1 MGRRHA
7 KQTKATVGDLQ
18 KVSSNESTAK
28 REINWKWMLSLS
40 QQNGPGQQQQHLFV
54 TTNKTNT
61 PKQICKR
68 THLHMEK
75 PPFAADSL
83 MLMPSW
89 RCVGGWWFLWL
100 SDKYSNS
107 THQDFFFTFYVN
119 CYQFFIYIHKTT
131 ERGVEE

>member
-61 PKQICKR
+61 PKQICKL

-89 RCVGGWWFLWL
+89 RCVGGG
-100 SDKYSNS
+100 SCGCQINIQIQHIKI
-107 THQDFFFTFYVN
+107 FFFYFLCKLLPVFHLHT
-119 CYQFFIYIHKTT
+119 
-131 ERGVEE
+131 

>member
-1 MGRRHA
+1 MSWGEGMQS
-7 KQTKATVGDLQ
+7 KQKPQWAIFKKSHQMNQQQSG
-18 KVSSNESTAK
+18 KSIGNGC
-28 REINWKWMLSLS
+28 SLS

-68 THLHMEK
+68 AHLHMEK

-89 RCVGGWWFLWL
+89 RCVGGC
-100 SDKYSNS
+100 SCGCQINIQIQHIKI
-107 THQDFFFTFYVN
+107 FFTFYVN

>member
-1 MGRRHA
+1 MSWGEGMQS
-7 KQTKATVGDLQ
+7 KQKPQWAIFKKSHQMNQQQSGKSIGNGCSL
-18 KVSSNESTAK
+18 S
-28 REINWKWMLSLS
+28 LSLS

-68 THLHMEK
+68 AHLHMEK

-107 THQDFFFTFYVN
+107 THQDFFFYFLCKLLPVFHLHT
-119 CYQFFIYIHKTT
+119 
-131 ERGVEE
+131 

>member
-83 MLMPSW
+83 MLMPS
-89 RCVGGWWFLWL
+89 
-100 SDKYSNS
+100 
-107 THQDFFFTFYVN
+107 
-119 CYQFFIYIHKTT
+119 
-131 ERGVEE
+131 